1 LIFLVRP
8 SEMSR
13 RVDEEGKKLSSIEG
27 LAFLECRGDESK
39 ISPGMQIQRGAGD
52 KWCHRGDAF
61 ERAGNNAEYN
71 ASPKFQVIGA

>member
-1 LIFLVRP
+1 LLDRQG
-8 SEMSR
+8 R
-13 RVDEEGKKLSSIEG
+13 REDEEGKKLSSIESIEV
-27 LAFLECRGDESK
+27 LAFLECRGDKSK